1 MTEVHSKEGRI
12 SVSIANWVVDHKAL
26 AYLFVLLPSLFLAY
40 AIPSIEVFSRFSDL
54 LPQQHEYVKN
64 YNRMKDVFGGAN
76 VITISLESKSGD
88 LFTKKTLDKV
98 KYLTDQI
105 DKMGGV
111 NHYQV
116 ASIAHAK
123 IRVVKTDKEGMV
135 ISRPVLPREIPTDEE
150 ALKELKEE
158 ILNNPIV
165 YGTYVSKDGSSA
177 LITAGFDEKRLDYSQ
192 IHTRL
197 SELKNEIEKDGETL
211 LHIAGEPMLK
221 GWIYSYSEQ
230 LYQIFGVTFL
240 IIILLLYLHFRAI
253 SGVFIPI
260 VCTLLSAVW
269 GLGLVGWMD
278 FNLDPLILVVPIL
291 ISARTTSHCVQLIE
305 RFQDERRNGADPKTA
320 VRTSMGELMIPAFI
334 AIFTD
339 AAGLLV
345 LSVSSIPMISKLG
358 IYCSF
363 WSFSNVVTVS
373 ILVPLLLLTFPVPIR
388 KKDNKLE
395 VSFVSKMM
403 SHLGRFL
410 VSGKSTIPFSIMV
423 IVILIAGFFYGGKVT
438 VGENK
443 PGSPL
448 LFEDS
453 EYNQAALRI
462 SEKFAGA
469 NQLSIYLE
477 GEDAHIIKRPDVVRT
492 MEEFIFYMR
501 DADKFGGTR
510 DVPTLVR
517 SINRSYH
524 YDDPRWFILPNSQ
537 KDIGNTLFMYEAGA
551 AVPGVIQEYMDL
563 EGRRANFVVYFKDA
577 TGPTVDSALKRAK
590 EFIDTH
596 PIEGV
601 KYYLAGG
608 IIGVTAASNEEVEY
622 SEIMQTVL
630 ILIVVMAS
638 VMLTYRS
645 FVAACLVFVVLF
657 LAIVI
662 NRAYMG
668 FREIGLNINTLPV
681 TAVGIGIGVDYV
693 IYVIDRIK
701 EEYAKNIYAAS
712 NTVVDKTKEL
722 NEAIINTLKTT
733 GAAVVFT
740 AITVVGGIIYWIPGS
755 ALRFNS
761 EMAILLILLMI
772 SNMVGAITIV
782 PLLIRIFKPKF
793 LDKGLS
799 TKKEDE
805 KKMVEK

>member
-1 MTEVHSKEGRI
+1 MTEMHSKEGRF
-12 SVSIANWVVDHKAL
+12 SAKIANWVVDHKKL
-26 AYLFVLLPSLFLAY
+26 AYLFVILPSLFLAY

-76 VITISLESKSGD
+76 IITISLEAKSGD

-105 DKMGGV
+105 DKMVGV

-135 ISRPVLPREIPTDEE
+135 ISRPVLPREVPSDER
-150 ALKELKEE
+150 ALKVLKEE

-165 YGTYVSKDGSSA
+165 YGTYISKDGTSA
-177 LITAGFDEKRLDYSQ
+177 LVTAGFDEKRLDYSL

-197 SELKNEIEKDGETL
+197 IELKASLEKDGDVI

-230 LYQIFGVTFL
+230 LYQIFGITFL
-240 IIILLLYLHFRAI
+240 IIVALLYLHFRAV

-260 VCTLLSAVW
+260 VCTSLSAVW
-269 GLGLVGWMD
+269 GLGLVGWLD
-278 FNLDPLILVVPIL
+278 YNLDPLILVVPIL

-305 RFQDERRNGADPKTA
+305 RFQDERRKGADPKAA
-320 VRTSMGELMIPAFI
+320 VRCSMGELMIPAFI

-363 WSFSNVVTVS
+363 WSLSNVVTVS
-373 ILVPLLLLTFPVPIR
+373 ILVPLLLLSFPVPIR
-388 KKDNKLE
+388 KKDNK
-395 VSFVSKMM
+395 VKASFASKIMA
-403 SHLGRFL
+403 HLGGFL
-410 VSGKSTIPFSIMV
+410 VSGKSTIPCSVLV
-423 IVILIAGFFYGGKVT
+423 IVIIIGGVFYGGQVT

-453 EYNQAALRI
+453 DYNLAAKRI
-462 SEKFAGA
+462 SDKFAGA

-477 GEDAHIIKRPDVVRT
+477 GEDAHVIKRPDVVKT
-492 MEEFIFYMR
+492 MEEFIVHMQ
-501 DADKFGGTR
+501 DAEKYGGTR

-517 SINRSYH
+517 SINRLYH
-524 YDDPRWFILPNSQ
+524 YDDPRWFVIPNSQ

-563 EGRRANFVVYFKDA
+563 EGRRANFVVFFKDA
-577 TGPTVDSALKRAK
+577 TGPTVNSALERAK

-596 PIEGV
+596 PLEGV

-622 SEIMQTVL
+622 SELMQTVL
-630 ILIVVMAS
+630 ILLVVMAS
-638 VMLTYRS
+638 VVLTYRS
-645 FVAACLVFVVLF
+645 FVAALLVFVVLF
-657 LAIVI
+657 LAIII

-668 FREIGLNINTLPV
+668 FRGIGLNINTLPV

-701 EEYAKNIYAAS
+701 EEYAHNIYLAGSAAI
-712 NTVVDKTKEL
+712 DKTKEL
-722 NEAIINTLKTT
+722 NNAIINALRTT

-772 SNMVGAITIV
+772 SNMLGAITIV

-793 LDKGLS
+793 LDRGVVSKS
-799 TKKEDE
+799 
-805 KKMVEK
+805 

>member
-1 MTEVHSKEGRI
+1 MTEVHSKAGRF
-12 SVSIANWVVDHKAL
+12 SVRIANWVVDHRKIAYMLVLIPSLLL
-26 AYLFVLLPSLFLAY
+26 AYS
-40 AIPSIEVFSRFSDL
+40 IPSIEVFSRFSDL
-54 LPQQHEYVKN
+54 LPQKHEYVKN
-64 YNRMKDVFGGAN
+64 YNRMKEVFGGAN
-76 VITISLESKSGD
+76 VITMSLETKKGD
-88 LFTKKTLDKV
+88 IFNKKTLDKV
-98 KYLTDQI
+98 KYLTDEI
-105 DKMGGV
+105 DLITGV

-116 ASIAHAK
+116 ASLAHPK
-123 IRVVKTDKEGMV
+123 IRVVKTTKEGMV
-135 ISRPVLPREIPTDEE
+135 ISKPVLPRVIPTDAEG
-150 ALKELKEE
+150 LKSLKEE

-165 YGTYVSKDGSSA
+165 YGTYISKDGSSA

-192 IHTRL
+192 IHDRL
-197 SELKNEIEKDGETL
+197 TSLKNEMESDGETV

-240 IIILLLYLHFRAI
+240 IIILLLYLHFRAV
-253 SGVFIPI
+253 SGVFIP
-260 VCTLLSAVW
+260 VFCTLLSAVW

-278 FNLDPLILVVPIL
+278 YNLDPLILVVPIL

-305 RFQDERRNGADPKTA
+305 RFQDEMRNGANSTDA

-345 LSVSSIPMISKLG
+345 LSISSIPMISKLG

-363 WSFSNVVTVS
+363 WSLSNIVTVS
-373 ILVPLLLLTFPVPIR
+373 ILVPLLLLAMPVPIHG
-388 KKDNKLE
+388 KDKQ
-395 VSFVSKMM
+395 VSQSFVSKFMN
-403 SHLGRFL
+403 SLGLFL
-410 VSGKSTIPFSIMV
+410 VSGKSTIPCAV
-423 IVILIAGFFYGGKVT
+423 LVLVILMGGFFYGDKVT

-448 LFEDS
+448 LFEESD
-453 EYNQAALRI
+453 YNQAAKRI

-477 GEDAHIIKRPDVVRT
+477 GDEAHVMKRPDVVKT
-492 MEEFIFYMR
+492 MEAFIDHMKG
-501 DADKFGGTR
+501 APKFGGTR

-517 SINRSYH
+517 SVNRLYH
-524 YDDPRWFILPNSQ
+524 YDDPRWYILPNSQ
-537 KDIGNTLFMYEAGA
+537 KNIGNTLFMYEAGS

-577 TGPTVDSALKRAK
+577 TGPTVDGAIEHAK
-590 EFIDTH
+590 EFIKNN
-596 PIEGV
+596 PLKGV
-601 KYYLAGG
+601 KYHMAGG

-622 SEIMQTVL
+622 SELMQTVL
-630 ILIVVMAS
+630 ILLVVMAS
-638 VMLTYRS
+638 VVITYQS
-645 FVAACLVFVVLF
+645 FVAALLVFVVLF
-657 LAIVI
+657 LAIIV

-701 EEYAKNIYAAS
+701 EEYQANIYKAGQA
-712 NTVVDKTKEL
+712 VVDTSKEL
-722 NEAIINTLKTT
+722 NEAIVTTLRTT

-761 EMAILLILLMI
+761 EMAILLILLMV
-772 SNMVGAITIV
+772 SNMIGAITIV
-782 PLLIRIFKPKF
+782 PLLIRLIKPKF
-793 LDKGLS
+793 LSKGLGKH
-799 TKKEDE
+799 KK
-805 KKMVEK
+805 

>member
-1 MTEVHSKEGRI
+1 MTEVHSTAGRF
-12 SVSIANWVVDHKAL
+12 SVRIANWVVNHRKISYLLVLIPSLVL
-26 AYLFVLLPSLFLAY
+26 AYS
-40 AIPSIEVFSRFSDL
+40 IPSIEVFSRFSDL
-54 LPQQHEYVKN
+54 LPQQHEFVKN

-76 VITISLESKSGD
+76 VITMSLERKEGD
-88 LFTKKTLDKV
+88 VFNKKTLEKV
-98 KYLTDQI
+98 RYLTDEI
-105 DKMGGV
+105 DLMTGV

-116 ASIAHAK
+116 ASLAHPK
-123 IRVVKTDKEGMV
+123 IRVVKTTKEGMV
-135 ISRPVLPREIPTDEE
+135 ISKPVLPRVIPSSLEG
-150 ALKELKEE
+150 LKLLKEE

-165 YGTYVSKDGSSA
+165 YGTYISKDGSSA

-192 IHTRL
+192 IHKRL
-197 SELKNEIEKDGETL
+197 IELKAEVESDGETV

-221 GWIYSYSEQ
+221 GWIYSYSEE
-230 LYQIFGVTFL
+230 LYQIFLVTFL

-253 SGVFIPI
+253 SGVFIP
-260 VCTLLSAVW
+260 VFCTLLSAVW

-278 FNLDPLILVVPIL
+278 YNLDPLILVVPIL

-305 RFQDERRNGADPKTA
+305 RFQDERRNGANSTDA
-320 VRTSMGELMIPAFI
+320 VRVSMGELMIPAFI

-345 LSVSSIPMISKLG
+345 LSISSIPMISKLG

-363 WSFSNVVTVS
+363 WSLSNVVTVS
-373 ILVPLLLLTFPVPIR
+373 ILVPLLLLTMPVPVR
-388 KKDNKLE
+388 ESNDEVKKR
-395 VSFVSKMM
+395 SFISRIMN
-403 SHLGRFL
+403 SLGRFL
-410 VSGKSTIPFSIMV
+410 VSGKSTIPCAILV
-423 IVILIAGFFYGGKVT
+423 LVILMGGFFYGDKVT

-453 EYNQAALRI
+453 NYNQAAKRI

-477 GEDAHIIKRPDVVRT
+477 GDEAHVMKRPDVVKT
-492 MEEFIFYMR
+492 MEAFIEHMK
-501 DADKFGGTR
+501 DAPKFGGTR

-517 SINRSYH
+517 SVNRLYH
-524 YDDPRWFILPNSQ
+524 YDDPRWYILPNSQ
-537 KDIGNTLFMYEAGA
+537 KNIGNTLFMYEAGS

-577 TGPTVDSALKRAK
+577 TGPTVDGAIERAK
-590 EFIDTH
+590 EFIKENPLD
-596 PIEGV
+596 GV
-601 KYYLAGG
+601 KYYMAGG

-622 SEIMQTVL
+622 SELMQTVL
-630 ILIVVMAS
+630 ILLVVMAS
-638 VMLTYRS
+638 VVITYQS
-645 FVAACLVFVVLF
+645 FVAALLVFVVLF
-657 LAIVI
+657 LAIIV

-668 FREIGLNINTLPV
+668 YREIGLNINTLPV

-701 EEYAKNIYAAS
+701 EEYQANIYKAGNKLVNAS
-712 NTVVDKTKEL
+712 KEL
-722 NEAIINTLKTT
+722 NEAIVTTLRTT

-740 AITVVGGIIYWIPGS
+740 AVTVVGGIIYWIPGS

-761 EMAILLILLMI
+761 EMAILLILLMV
-772 SNMVGAITIV
+772 SNMIGAITIV
-782 PLLIRIFKPKF
+782 PLLIRIIKPKF
-793 LDKGLS
+793 LGKGIER
-799 TKKEDE
+799 KKG
-805 KKMVEK
+805 